1 MFDKGFTVISK
12 SGNAYKVLSRSGTQD
27 LIPQAERPK
36 PVKKVAP
43 PTAPKP
49 VKKTTDRNLVRF
61 VEEAVAE
68 ALNGAMRDD
77 PVGDLR
83 EAVSGLT
90 DSIDSAD
97 EKVQSL
103 ETSDSEI
110 RDQTIGLLDHAAA
123 VMKFTGIP
131 SGTVPPMNVDDA
143 AAASL
148 ARRRGR

>member
-36 PVKKVAP
+36 PVKKVATP
-43 PTAPKP
+43 KAPKP
-49 VKKTTDRNLVRF
+49 VKKTTDRDLVRF

-68 ALNGAMRDD
+68 ALDGVMRDD

-83 EAVSGLT
+83 DAVSGLADT
-90 DSIDSAD
+90 LDSAE
-97 EKVQSL
+97 EKVSSL
-103 ETSDSEI
+103 NESDEEL
-110 RDQTIGLLDHAAA
+110 RDQTVGLLDEASA
-123 VMKFTGIP
+123 VMKFAGIP
-131 SGTVPPMNVDDA
+131 SGGMPPMNVDDA